1 VWSAGI
7 NARLRMRAGGPSSLS
22 GHLWYMVPE
31 AEQPDDWSAPAEGV
45 VCKGWKSSV
54 VVQFDV
60 DAASHRHVAG

>member
-1 VWSAGI
+1 
-7 NARLRMRAGGPSSLS
+7 
-22 GHLWYMVPE
+22 MVPE